1 MKRVI
6 FGMLLSAMS
15 GVSNAG
21 NLVIDNSSQISFS
34 GYDRQ
39 SAAVMNF
46 NFADN
51 AGIGHTFNNS
61 NIQQKTVDFAF
72 LKGQTSRYGSFD
84 YLLGFSD
91 SYKGDADYDHF
102 AVGVA
107 FTSTAPVS
115 EPQTYAM
122 MLAGLGLLGVSMRR
136 HKDEYFD

>member
-15 GVSNAG
+15 GVSHAG

-46 NFADN
+46 SFADN
-51 AGIGHTFNNS
+51 AGIGLTFTDNNK
-61 NIQQKTVDFAF
+61 QQNTDGFAF

-84 YLLGFSD
+84 YLLGLND
-91 SYKGDADYDHF
+91 SYKGDANYEHF
-102 AVGVA
+102 AVGAA
-107 FTSTAPVS
+107 FTSMAPVT